1 MNSAARNIAIP
12 NLILNA
18 IEDCSDSMVQAQNCC
33 VCFVAV
39 GEFNYK
45 PQSRDGW
52 EFQRFENKTREFTI
66 TSGGGG
72 HVLANI
78 LSHVSDF

>member
-1 MNSAARNIAIP
+1 M
-12 NLILNA
+12 
-18 IEDCSDSMVQAQNCC
+18 
-33 VCFVAV
+33 AV
-39 GEFNYK
+39 GKFNYK
-45 PQSRDGW
+45 PQSRDSW

-66 TSGGGG
+66 ASGGGG